1 MMFGIHSKLLFS
13 IFASTKLK
21 KEVEKRNFTHQYG
34 TKKAGSETM
43 IHMFQQ
49 IITQKPDF
57 DIFSADAIKA
67 FYNLN
72 RDIAMRKLRTE
83 CPEFYNLFLDKYN
96 NSSNAFFFSL
106 AQGVQKFVQS
116 EGGSPGATE
125 MSFLYELGINEFV
138 QNVADILRDPS
149 DPPVKSGVGWVHR

>member
-1 MMFGIHSKLLFS
+1 MLSIHSKMLFS

-49 IITQKPDF
+49 IITQKRDF

-72 RDIAMRKLRTE
+72 RDIAMRKLKTE
-83 CPEFYNLFLDKYN
+83 CPEFYNLFPETRP
-96 NSSNAFFFSL
+96 
-106 AQGVQKFVQS
+106 VQKRINLHCNLRHQNLLHERESLPAQLQS
-116 EGGSPGATE
+116 
-125 MSFLYELGINEFV
+125 
-138 QNVADILRDPS
+138 
-149 DPPVKSGVGWVHR
+149 